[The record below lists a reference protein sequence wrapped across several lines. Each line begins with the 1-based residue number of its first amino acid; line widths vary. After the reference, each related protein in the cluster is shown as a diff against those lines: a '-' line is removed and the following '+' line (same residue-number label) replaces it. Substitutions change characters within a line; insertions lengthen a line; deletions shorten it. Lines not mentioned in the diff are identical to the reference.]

1 MDLVAIAVHLI
12 EVRDEL
18 KETAREIERKSRR
31 LDRLIDDFVEQLK
44 HRGLVESR
52 RTSEKTAAEGV
63 KEKETQK

>member
-1 MDLVAIAVHLI
+1 MDLVAIAVNLI

-52 RTSEKTAAEGV
+52 RVSEKTAAEGV

>member
-1 MDLVAIAVHLI
+1 MDLVAIAVNLI

-52 RTSEKTAAEGV
+52 RVSEKTAA
-63 KEKETQK
+63 